1 MFDARAELSS
11 AWSWWWESRAWWCT
25 WTWLWFG
32 EGEEVVA
39 ALVLR
44 RVALVVAEWALD
56 AEELA

>member
-1 MFDARAELSS
+1 
-11 AWSWWWESRAWWCT
+11 
-25 WTWLWFG
+25 LWFG

-44 RVALVVAEWALD
+44 RVALVVAEWALE